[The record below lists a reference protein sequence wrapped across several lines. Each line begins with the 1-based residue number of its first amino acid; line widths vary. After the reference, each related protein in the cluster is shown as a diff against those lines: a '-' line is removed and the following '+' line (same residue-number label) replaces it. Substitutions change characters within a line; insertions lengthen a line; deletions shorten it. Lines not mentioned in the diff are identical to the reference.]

1 MIENL
6 SLELF
11 ELWQFQ
17 KLLSPL
23 WISIFFLSWIF
34 WIGTAIKEKRYK
46 DYADN
51 KLINF
56 VLFMFVTFC
65 AAIFTIFVLWI
76 FRSLWV
82 LTQIFN
88 LPVA

>member
-6 SLELF
+6 SLELS

-34 WIGTAIKEKRYK
+34 WIGISIKEKQYK
-46 DYADN
+46 DYSDN

-65 AAIFTIFVLWI
+65 LAVITIFILWI
-76 FRSLWV
+76 SRSLWV
-82 LTQIFN
+82 LKQVFN
-88 LPVA
+88 LPSA